1 MVKIILRFIMDTDT
15 VTKKDS
21 KQTKYLEQAIQLLE
35 KKGYS
40 DIKAEL
46 PDYESPTSFTE
57 KSSDKSYTPDLTGTK
72 NAGKDYFQVVEGDK
86 KNIQDVV
93 TKWKLFSNLARIKN
107 GNFYL
112 LVPYGKKKYTTEL
125 IKEYNIDAEM
135 MKLER

>member
-1 MVKIILRFIMDTDT
+1 MDTET

-21 KQTKYLEQAIQLLE
+21 KQTKYLKQAIQLLE

-46 PDYESPTSFTE
+46 PEYESPTSFTE
-57 KSSDKSYTPDLTGTK
+57 KTSDKSFTPDLTGTK
-72 NAGKDYFQVVEGDK
+72 DSGKDYFQVVEGDK

-93 TKWKLFSNLARIKN
+93 SKWKLFSNLAKIKN
-107 GNFYL
+107 GSFYL
-112 LVPYGKKKYTTEL
+112 LVPYGRKKYTTEL

>member
-1 MVKIILRFIMDTDT
+1 MDTDT
-15 VTKKDS
+15 VVTKKDS
-21 KQTKYLEQAIQLLE
+21 KQMKYLQQAVRLLE

-57 KSSDKSYTPDLTGTK
+57 KNSDKSYTPDLTGEK
-72 NAGKDYFQVVEGDK
+72 DMGKDYFQVVEGDK

-93 TKWKLFSNLARIKN
+93 SKWKLFSNLAKIKN
-107 GNFYL
+107 GQFYL

-125 IKEYNIDAEM
+125 MREYNIDAEL

>member
-1 MVKIILRFIMDTDT
+1 MDTDT

-21 KQTKYLEQAIQLLE
+21 KQTKYLKQAIQLLE

-46 PDYESPTSFTE
+46 PEYESPTSFTE
-57 KSSDKSYTPDLTGTK
+57 KTSDKSFTPDLTGTK
-72 NAGKDYFQVVEGDK
+72 DAGKDYFQVVEGDK

-93 TKWKLFSNLARIKN
+93 SKWKLFSNLAKIKN
-107 GNFYL
+107 GSFYL
-112 LVPYGKKKYTTEL
+112 LVPYGRKKYTTEL

>member
-1 MVKIILRFIMDTDT
+1 MDTET
-15 VTKKDS
+15 ITTKES
-21 KQTKYLEQAIQLLE
+21 KQIQYIKQAIQLLE
-35 KKGYS
+35 KRGYS

-46 PDYESPTSFTE
+46 PEYESPTSFTE
-57 KSSDKSYTPDLTGTK
+57 KTSDKSYTPDLTGTK
-72 NAGKDYFQVVEGDK
+72 DAGKDYFQVVEGDK

-93 TKWKLFSNLARIKN
+93 SKWKLFSNLAKIKN

-125 IKEYNIDAEM
+125 INEYNIDAEM

>member
-1 MVKIILRFIMDTDT
+1 MET
-15 VTKKDS
+15 VTTKES
-21 KQTKYLEQAIQLLE
+21 KHTKYIKQAIQLLE
-35 KKGYS
+35 KRGYS

-46 PDYESPTSFTE
+46 PEYESPTSFTE
-57 KSSDKSYTPDLTGTK
+57 KTSDKSFTPDLTGTK
-72 NAGKDYFQVVEGDK
+72 DAGKDYFQVVEGDK

-93 TKWKLFSNLARIKN
+93 SKWKLFSNLAKIKN

-125 IKEYNIDAEM
+125 INEYNIDAEM